1 MSTNV
6 ALEAIGNYLTGTR
19 GETSGK
25 GTLTEEVELQ
35 GGGVGMGR
43 ETEGEKERRDTVL

>member
-1 MSTNV
+1 MRYIFPFL
-6 ALEAIGNYLTGTR
+6 AECEHACGLKAIGNYLTGTR

-35 GGGVGMGR
+35 GEWR
-43 ETEGEKERRDTVL
+43 